1 MTTCFLELPNF
12 GVMCGHY
19 CQVIMDH
26 VMTSMLT
33 NKKHFLSSSR
43 SPSLSFTGTQR
54 VSVSYNL
61 EGWGRTAFRSLF
73 ALYFGNLEMLRNVC
87 HYNVHQEFKALQS
100 LATEDPP
107 FLPIHAMNTV
117 YSLITLNHLVPN
129 KSNSLYHGCIN
140 WNTVSHCSI

>member
-1 MTTCFLELPNF
+1 
-12 GVMCGHY
+12 
-19 CQVIMDH
+19 
-26 VMTSMLT
+26 
-33 NKKHFLSSSR
+33 
-43 SPSLSFTGTQR
+43 
-54 VSVSYNL
+54 
-61 EGWGRTAFRSLF
+61 
-73 ALYFGNLEMLRNVC
+73 MLRNVC

-140 WNTVSHCSI
+140 WNTVSHCSIQYIYFQNIERTMNILYLFSTHFL